1 MSFNLDLDHIDR
13 RRLVPGLIL
22 ITLGVLGLL
31 GSLGW
36 LGGLGGLVGTLLF
49 GAAAYYAYQQGQRTG
64 ALGWRA
70 ATYPLAGLA
79 IAGIAPDPLGGA
91 AFLLGLGLAFVLAYR
106 DDAARWWAIIPAGA
120 LLSMALTALVDDAAG
135 PSGSGGAV
143 FLLGLAATFFALT
156 RLPQHAQRW
165 ALYPA
170 AALALLAL
178 LALTTGGAWVVP
190 VVLIGAGTWMLL
202 KPETARDLRARL
214 ARTVREATET
224 QASGASAA
232 KPGAAADESGVDD
245 GTKPPSAPG
254 PADESGVTGVDAAN
268 GVVETVPEADGD
280 ETAPPPRDDAEP
292 R

>member
-1 MSFNLDLDHIDR
+1 MSFNFDLDHIDR

-106 DDAARWWAIIPAGA
+106 DDAARW
-120 LLSMALTALVDDAAG
+120 
-135 PSGSGGAV
+135 
-143 FLLGLAATFFALT
+143 
-156 RLPQHAQRW
+156 
-165 ALYPA
+165 
-170 AALALLAL
+170 
-178 LALTTGGAWVVP
+178 
-190 VVLIGAGTWMLL
+190 
-202 KPETARDLRARL
+202 
-214 ARTVREATET
+214 
-224 QASGASAA
+224 
-232 KPGAAADESGVDD
+232 
-245 GTKPPSAPG
+245 
-254 PADESGVTGVDAAN
+254 
-268 GVVETVPEADGD
+268 
-280 ETAPPPRDDAEP
+280 
-292 R
+292 

>member
-106 DDAARWWAIIPAGA
+106 DDAARWWVIIPAGA

-135 PSGSGGAV
+135 PGGSGGAV

-156 RLPQHAQRW
+156 RLPQYAQRW
-165 ALYPA
+165 AVYPA

-190 VVLIGAGTWMLL
+190 VVLIGAGAWMLL
-202 KPETARDLRARL
+202 KPETAQDLRERL

-232 KPGAAADESGVDD
+232 ATETAAGEPGATGAAEAPSAADAPD
-245 GTKPPSAPG
+245 GA
-254 PADESGVTGVDAAN
+254 GVDAAN
-268 GVVETVPEADGD
+268 GVDETAPEADGAAA
-280 ETAPPPRDDAEP
+280 APPPRDDTEP